1 MDKIASIV
9 CVLEILK
16 KYTDESHP
24 IKQEEI
30 VHYLDADYGMEVERK
45 TVGRNLANLKELGYD
60 IQSSGKGS
68 YLGEREFQSSEIR
81 VLIDAVLSNKS
92 LNDTHS
98 RELLDKIIKMGGRN
112 FDSHTNH
119 ILSVMGWNKTDN
131 KSVFYHLDALD
142 EAIEKKQ
149 ALQIDY
155 GKYGVD
161 KILHKEHTFEISPY
175 QFIIHNQR
183 YYLMCKI
190 SKYNTM
196 SFLKVDRIMA
206 IRKKKLGYVDIT
218 KVEGYEHGIDY
229 HELNSARPYM
239 FSDRVETIIIRCRRT
254 MVDEIIEWFG
264 KDVGFYEDNTSKNGK
279 YIIAYITSSP
289 KAFKYWALQ
298 FGEMVEVVEPL
309 FLREEIKKAIDSMA
323 KKYKD

>member
-16 KYTDESHP
+16 KYTDENHP
-24 IKQEEI
+24 ILQEDI
-30 VHYLDADYGMEVERK
+30 VGYLETDYGLEVERK
-45 TVGRNLANLKELGYD
+45 TVGRNIANLKELGYD
-60 IQSSGKGS
+60 IHSSGKGS

-92 LNDTHS
+92 LNDAHS
-98 RELLDKIIKMGGRN
+98 RELLEKITKMGGRN
-112 FDSHTNH
+112 FNSHASH
-119 ILSVMGWNKTDN
+119 ILSVMSWNKTEN
-131 KSVFYHLDALD
+131 KSVFYNLDTLD

-161 KILHKEHTFEISPY
+161 KQLHKEHTFEISPY

-196 SFLKVDRIMA
+196 SFLKVDRIMR
-206 IRKKKLGYVDIT
+206 IKKKKMGYVDIT

-229 HELNSARPYM
+229 RDLNTARPYM
-239 FSDRVETIIIRCRRT
+239 YSDRAETIIIRCKKQV
-254 MVDEIIEWFG
+254 VDEIIECFG
-264 KDVGFYEDNTSKNGK
+264 KDVAFYEDNENKGGK
-279 YIIAYITSSP
+279 YLIAYITSSP
-289 KAFKYWALQ
+289 KAFKYWAIQ
-298 FGEMVEVVEPL
+298 FGTLVEVLEPQ
-309 FLREEIKKAIDSMA
+309 FLREDIKKTIDTMA
-323 KKYKD
+323 KKYDK